1 MNIFKRI
8 NEQQKKEIEL
18 PIEPNELFYSLKK
31 EHGYSYL
38 RGIQEEALTNW
49 HNQRTEDNLLLKMN
63 TGAGKTL
70 VGLLILYSKMI
81 ETKKRSLFLCPDKQL
96 VNQVIEQS
104 KNYNIPTCIIGLD
117 NEFPEEF
124 LNNKA
129 ILVTTIQKL
138 FNGKNIFD
146 RYKIEIESIVIDDA
160 HKCIE
165 KVQDSFT
172 IKIPRTHN
180 IYDNLFNLISS
191 ELKRQA
197 PGSYEAIKNEQPDY
211 YMKLPFWSWID
222 NKDSVIKILSN
233 YLSEKETLL
242 FKWDLFHNNYNQY
255 ELYINASQIEISP
268 IKCFTQNISTYTNA
282 KHKYALSATFEN
294 DSALLFDLDFTLN
307 SIINP
312 IEPKDRKDYGQR
324 LILTPQR
331 YFSDFTNENIEEIV
345 NHHLENENI
354 LVLVPSFREARFW
367 ENIGATVIN
376 ENIEEEISNL
386 KNSKGNFVVL
396 ANRYDGIDLG
406 GNACNVLIIHEHP
419 KYKFI
424 KDNYYET
431 ILHKTNTN
439 IIAQTIE
446 QGLGRTVRS
455 GNDYSVI
462 YLLGK
467 NILRFL
473 RFKENFK
480 YLNKHTRKQIEIGLD
495 LLTQEEIEEEY
506 TNETFIKTICET
518 ADSCL
523 TQNEDWLI
531 AYQNFMNGIDNDDSE
546 LNKLEILEIK
556 NLERNSIIEF
566 INGNI
571 QKSLTFV
578 QEILNRDIT
587 PSEKAIYTLLYSN
600 ISYLKDKNLS
610 NDMIIKSREFS
621 RYTFDP
627 FLSQEYTKKQLKFG
641 SQTSKALKFIQSFSK
656 LNDAIGFINDTIS
669 GLIYSPINSSE
680 KFEESVKSLG
690 KLLGFTSYRPEKER
704 NEGCDNLW
712 LMEDNIC
719 LIIEAKSEK
728 ENKNLICKDNIGQLM
743 NSINWF
749 NEKYLNDNIE
759 YYGVSLQYNKRK
771 EKNVVVNDKIKVL
784 DFEKLEKIKNCLSN
798 YIEFL
803 SKNQLNTLTEEQIK
817 AEFNSYNFLSKQFVS
832 THLTNIV

>member
-1 MNIFKRI
+1 MNIFKKI

-18 PIEPNELFYSLKK
+18 PVDPNELFYSLKK
-31 EHGYSYL
+31 DKEYSYL
-38 RGIQEEALTNW
+38 RGIQEEALTSW
-49 HNQRTEDNLLLKMN
+49 HNQRNESNLLLKMN

-70 VGLLILYSKMI
+70 VGLLILYSKMN

-96 VNQVIEQS
+96 VNQVLEQS
-104 KNYNIPTCIIGLD
+104 KKYNIPTCVIGND

-129 ILVTTIQKL
+129 ILITTIQKL

-146 RYKIEIESIVIDDA
+146 KYKIEVETIVIDDA

-172 IKIPRTHN
+172 IKIPREHKM
-180 IYDNLFNLISS
+180 YESLFSLFST

-197 PGSYEAIKNEQPDY
+197 VGSYEAIRTEQPDY

-222 NKDSVIKILSN
+222 SKESVIKIFSN
-233 YLSEKETLL
+233 YLNELDTLL

-255 ELYINASQIEISP
+255 ELYIKASQIEISP
-268 IKCFTQNISTYTNA
+268 IKCFTQNINTYINA
-282 KHKYALSATFEN
+282 KFKYALSATFEN
-294 DSALLFDLDFTLN
+294 DSALLFDLDFNIN

-331 YFSDFTNENIEEIV
+331 YFSDFKGENIKEIT
-345 NHHLENENI
+345 NHHLKNEQNI
-354 LVLVPSFREARFW
+354 LVLVPSFREAKLW
-367 ENIGATVIN
+367 ADIGATIIN
-376 ENIEEEISNL
+376 ENIEEEISKL

-406 GNACNVLIIHEHP
+406 GDACNVLIIYEHP

-424 KDNYYET
+424 RNRYYET

-473 RFKENFK
+473 RYKENFK

-495 LLTQEEIEEEY
+495 LLTQEEMFTSENF
-506 TNETFIKTICET
+506 TKTICET
-518 ADSCL
+518 ADFCL
-523 TQNEDWLI
+523 SQNEDWLI
-531 AYQNFMNGIDNDDSE
+531 YYQNFMKEIDNDDLE
-546 LNKLEILEIK
+546 FNKEEILEIK
-556 NLERNSIIEF
+556 NLERSSILEF

-571 QKSLTFV
+571 PKSLSSV
-578 QEILNRDIT
+578 QEILNKEISS
-587 PSEKAIYTLLYSN
+587 SERAIYTILYSN
-600 ISYLKDKNLS
+600 ISYLMDKNLS
-610 NDMIIKSREFS
+610 NDMIIKARDFS

-627 FLSQEYTKKQLKFG
+627 FLSQEYTKKQLKFE
-641 SQTSKALKFIQSFSK
+641 SQTSKALKYIQSFSTT
-656 LNDAIGFINDTIS
+656 NDAIGFINETIS
-669 GLIYSPINSSE
+669 GLIYDENNPSE

-690 KLLGFTSYRPEKER
+690 KLLGFKSYRPEKEK

-712 LMEDNIC
+712 SMEDNIC
-719 LIIEAKSEK
+719 LIMEAKSGRLS
-728 ENKNLICKDNIGQLM
+728 KNLICKDDIGQIM

-759 YYGVSLQYNKRK
+759 YYGVSWQYNKKK
-771 EKNVVVNDKIKVL
+771 ERAVVTNDKIKVI
-784 DFEKLEKIKNCLSN
+784 DFEHLEKIKNCLSK

-803 SKNQLNTLTEEQIK
+803 SKNQLNSLKEEQIK
-817 AEFNSYNFLSKQFVS
+817 AEFNSFNFSSKQFVS
-832 THLTNIV
+832 NYLTMMI

>member
-1 MNIFKRI
+1 MNIFKKI
-8 NEQQKKEIEL
+8 NEQQKKEIQL
-18 PIEPNELFYSLKK
+18 PVDLNELFYSLKK
-31 EHGYSYL
+31 EQEYSYL
-38 RGIQEEALTNW
+38 RGIQEEALTSW
-49 HNQRTEDNLLLKMN
+49 HSQRTESNLLLKMN

-104 KNYNIPTCIIGLD
+104 KKYNIPTCIVGKD

-129 ILVTTIQKL
+129 ILVTTIQRL

-146 RYKIEIESIVIDDA
+146 KHKIEIESIVIDDA

-172 IKIPRTHN
+172 IKIPKSHD
-180 IYDNLFNLISS
+180 IYEKLFNLFSG

-197 PGSYEAIKNEQPDY
+197 VGSFEAIRNEQPDY

-222 NKDSVIKILSN
+222 NKELVIKIFSN
-233 YLSEKETLL
+233 YLREKETLL

-255 ELYINASQIEISP
+255 ELYINGSQIEISP

-282 KHKYALSATFEN
+282 KYKYALSATFEN

-307 SIINP
+307 SILNP

-331 YFSDFTNENIEEIV
+331 YFSDFTNENAKEIAD
-345 NHHLENENI
+345 HHLKDENV
-354 LVLVPSFREARFW
+354 LVLVPSYREAQLW

-376 ENIEEEISNL
+376 ENIEDEIDKL

-424 KDNYYET
+424 KDSYYET

-495 LLTQEEIEEEY
+495 LLTQEEEFTSE
-506 TNETFIKTICET
+506 NFIQTICET

-523 TQNEDWLI
+523 LQNEDWLI
-531 AYQNFMNGIDNDDSE
+531 AYKNFMNEIDNDNLE
-546 LNKLEILEIK
+546 LDKLEILEIK
-556 NLERNSIIEF
+556 NLERNSILEF
-566 INGNI
+566 INGDI
-571 QKSLTFV
+571 QKSLNIV
-578 QEILNRDIT
+578 QEILNKDIT
-587 PSEKAIYTLLYSN
+587 TPERAIYTLLFSN

-610 NDMIIKSREFS
+610 NDMVIKSRSFS

-641 SQTSKALKFIQSFSK
+641 SQTSKALKFIQSFST
-656 LNDAIGFINDTIS
+656 LNDAIGYINDTIS
-669 GLIYSPINSSE
+669 GLIYDSNHPPE
-680 KFEESVKSLG
+680 RFEESVKSLG
-690 KLLGFTSYRPEKER
+690 KLLGFTSYRPEKEQ

-719 LIIEAKSEK
+719 LILEAKSEK
-728 ENKNLICKDNIGQLM
+728 FTTNLICKDNIGQLM

-749 NEKYLNDNIE
+749 NAKYLNENIE
-759 YYGVSLQYNKRK
+759 YYGVTMQYNKRK
-771 EKNVVVNDKIKVL
+771 ERNVVVNDKLKAI
-784 DFEKLEKIKNCLSN
+784 DFENLENIKSSLSK

-803 SKNQLNTLTEEQIK
+803 SKNQSNTLTEEQIK
-817 AEFNSYNFLSKQFVS
+817 AEFNSYNFLSKQFIVS
-832 THLTNIV
+832 YLKNIV